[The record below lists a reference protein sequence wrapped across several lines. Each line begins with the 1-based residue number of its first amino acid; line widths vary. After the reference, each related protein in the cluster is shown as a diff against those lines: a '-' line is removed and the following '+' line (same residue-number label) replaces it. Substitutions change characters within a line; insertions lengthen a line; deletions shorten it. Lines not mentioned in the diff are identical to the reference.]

1 MAPTT
6 ILFDFDYTLADSS
19 EAIID
24 CFNIGLAGLGLP
36 AAQPDAIRAT
46 IGLNLE
52 DSLAAVAGES
62 LRPRAIEFRRL
73 WRERSD
79 VIMVQLT
86 RLLPGAAETIA
97 GLSDQGSQLGVVSTK
112 YRCRIEEV
120 FERAGLRSRFGAIIG
135 GDDVQSHKPHP
146 EGLLLALERL
156 RVRPAEA
163 LYVGD
168 NAVDAEAAQ
177 RAGVPFVG
185 VLSGVT
191 SAERL
196 RQWDCV
202 AVVETVADLP
212 RVLSTAAAGA
222 IPG

>member
-1 MAPTT
+1 MAPRT

-24 CFNIGLAGLGLP
+24 CFNVGLAGMGLP
-36 AAQPDAIRAT
+36 AAEPDAIRAT

-52 DSLAAVAGES
+52 DSLVAVAGEGF
-62 LRPRAIEFRRL
+62 RARALEFRRL

-79 VIMVQLT
+79 VIMVDLT
-86 RLLPGAAETIA
+86 RLLPGVAETIDSL
-97 GLSDQGSQLGVVSTK
+97 GDRGFELGVVSTK

-120 FERAGLRSRFGAIIG
+120 FDRTGLRHRFGSIVG
-135 GDDVQSHKPHP
+135 GDDVRTHKPDP
-146 EGLLLALERL
+146 EGLLLSLERM
-156 RVRPAEA
+156 RVRPEEA

-168 NAVDAEAAQ
+168 NVVDAEAAH
-177 RAGVPFVG
+177 RAGVGFVG

-191 SAERL
+191 PAERL

-212 RVLSTAAAGA
+212 DILTPAAGETS
-222 IPG
+222 